1 MGRTSKITIAAI
13 LTLAI
18 AGCASEDTQQ
28 AINPVPIPKIA
39 KKSPPA
45 AQSFKN
51 PVIPAKQVSQVNL
64 ASVNLIQSTNA
75 TERARLVQVSKN
87 RSDPFAQ
94 LFEQTVLGMPKT
106 FGRPVPVLPKLPTA
120 SIAGRKLPTRSIAL
134 NRPVT
139 VSPKLPTASI
149 AGRKLPTRSIALN
162 RPVTVSPKLSTASL
176 AGRKL
181 PTRSIALNPKKNN
194 VSSVP
199 KKVNPTL
206 TSMLPKVLP
215 QVVPN
220 PTLVSVLPPPAQPE
234 LARAVVVTGVVLISK
249 EPQAI
254 IKVPDEPTS
263 RYVQAGQ
270 RLANGVLI
278 KRIEMNQGYN
288 PVVILE
294 QYGIEVAKM
303 VGEGA
308 VKSTPSAASASGN
321 SISATTPPPK
331 YL

>member
-28 AINPVPIPKIA
+28 AINPAPIPKIA
-39 KKSPPA
+39 TKSPPA

-51 PVIPAKQVSQVNL
+51 PVIPAKQVSQVNP
-64 ASVNLIQSTNA
+64 ASANLIQSTNA
-75 TERARLVQVSKN
+75 TQRARELVVSKD
-87 RSDPFAQ
+87 RSDPFTQ
-94 LFEQTVLGMPKT
+94 LFGQTFSGMPQT
-106 FGRPVPVLPKLPTA
+106 SRRPLPVLPKLPTA
-120 SIAGRKLPTRSIAL
+120 S
-134 NRPVT
+134 
-139 VSPKLPTASI
+139 
-149 AGRKLPTRSIALN
+149 
-162 RPVTVSPKLSTASL
+162 L
-176 AGRKL
+176 AVRKL

-194 VSSVP
+194 VSSVAR
-199 KKVNPTL
+199 KVNPTL
-206 TSMLPKVLP
+206 TSVLPKVLP

-220 PTLVSVLPPPAQPE
+220 PTLASVLPPPAQPE

-288 PVVILE
+288 PIVILE
-294 QYGIEVAKM
+294 QFGIEVAKM

-308 VKSTPSAASASGN
+308 VTSTPSAASATGN
-321 SISATTPPPK
+321 PISVTTPPQNSFNVGAS
-331 YL
+331 

>member
-1 MGRTSKITIAAI
+1 MGINSKITIAAI

-18 AGCASEDTQQ
+18 AGCASEGTQQ
-28 AINPVPIPKIA
+28 AINPAPIPKIVA
-39 KKSPPA
+39 KSPPTG
-45 AQSFKN
+45 QSFKN
-51 PVIPAKQVSQVNL
+51 PVIPAKEVSQVTP

-75 TERARLVQVSKN
+75 TERTRLVVLSKN

-94 LFEQTVLGMPKT
+94 LFGQIAPGMAQTS
-106 FGRPVPVLPKLPTA
+106 GRPVPVLPKLPTA
-120 SIAGRKLPTRSIAL
+120 SLP
-134 NRPVT
+134 
-139 VSPKLPTASI
+139 K
-149 AGRKLPTRSIALN
+149 
-162 RPVTVSPKLSTASL
+162 
-176 AGRKL
+176 RKL

-194 VSSVP
+194 VSNPKKNNLSSVP
-199 KKVNPTL
+199 KPKKANPTL
-206 TSMLPKVLP
+206 ISVLPKVLP

-220 PTLVSVLPPPAQPE
+220 PTLVSVLPAPAQPD
-234 LARAVVVTGVVLISK
+234 LARAVIVTGVVLISK

-270 RLANGVLI
+270 RLADGVLV

-288 PVVILE
+288 PIVILE

-308 VKSTPSAASASGN
+308 VTSTPPAASASGN
-321 SISATTPPPK
+321 PVSVTTPPSNSSNVGAS
-331 YL
+331 

>member
-1 MGRTSKITIAAI
+1 MGITSKITIAAI
-13 LTLAI
+13 LTLAL
-18 AGCASEDTQQ
+18 AGCASEDTPQ
-28 AINPVPIPKIA
+28 AINPVPVPKIA

-75 TERARLVQVSKN
+75 TERTRELVVSKA

-94 LFEQTVLGMPKT
+94 LFGQTVPGMSKT
-106 FGRPVPVLPKLPTA
+106 SGRPVPVVPKLPTA
-120 SIAGRKLPTRSIAL
+120 S
-134 NRPVT
+134 
-139 VSPKLPTASI
+139 
-149 AGRKLPTRSIALN
+149 
-162 RPVTVSPKLSTASL
+162 L
-176 AGRKL
+176 AVRKL

-194 VSSVP
+194 VSSLP

-206 TSMLPKVLP
+206 TSVLPKVLP

-220 PTLVSVLPPPAQPE
+220 PALVSVLPPPAQPE

-288 PVVILE
+288 PIVILE

-303 VGEGA
+303 VGEGT
-308 VKSTPSAASASGN
+308 VKSTSSAASASGN
-321 SISATTPPPK
+321 VISVTTPPQNTFNVGAS
-331 YL
+331 

>member
-1 MGRTSKITIAAI
+1 MGRNSKITIAAI

-18 AGCASEDTQQ
+18 AGCASEDTPQS
-28 AINPVPIPKIA
+28 INPAPIPQIA
-39 KKSPPA
+39 AKSPPA
-45 AQSFKN
+45 AQSFTN
-51 PVIPAKQVSQVNL
+51 PVIPAKQVSQVTP

-75 TERARLVQVSKN
+75 TERARLVQVSKE

-94 LFEQTVLGMPKT
+94 LFGQTVTGMPKT
-106 FGRPVPVLPKLPTA
+106 SGRPVPVLPKLPTA
-120 SIAGRKLPTRSIAL
+120 S
-134 NRPVT
+134 
-139 VSPKLPTASI
+139 
-149 AGRKLPTRSIALN
+149 
-162 RPVTVSPKLSTASL
+162 L

-181 PTRSIALNPKKNN
+181 PTRSITLNQKKNN
-194 VSSVP
+194 IASVP

-206 TSMLPKVLP
+206 ISVLPKVLP

-220 PTLVSVLPPPAQPE
+220 PALVSVLPPPAQPE
-234 LARAVVVTGVVLISK
+234 LAKAVVVSGVVLISK

-270 RLANGVLI
+270 RLANGVLV

-288 PVVILE
+288 PIVILE

-308 VKSTPSAASASGN
+308 VNSTPSAASATGN
-321 SISATTPPPK
+321 PVSVTTPPSNSFNVGAS
-331 YL
+331 

>member
-28 AINPVPIPKIA
+28 ATNPVPIPAKIA
-39 KKSPPA
+39 KKSLPS

-51 PVIPAKQVSQVNL
+51 PVIPAKQVSQVTP

-75 TERARLVQVSKN
+75 TERTRELVVSKD

-94 LFEQTVLGMPKT
+94 LFGQTLPGMSKT
-106 FGRPVPVLPKLPTA
+106 SSRPVPMLPKLPTA
-120 SIAGRKLPTRSIAL
+120 S
-134 NRPVT
+134 
-139 VSPKLPTASI
+139 
-149 AGRKLPTRSIALN
+149 
-162 RPVTVSPKLSTASL
+162 L
-176 AGRKL
+176 AVRKL

-206 TSMLPKVLP
+206 TSVLPKVLP
-215 QVVPN
+215 QVVSN

-234 LARAVVVTGVVLISK
+234 LARAVLVTGVVLISK

-278 KRIEMNQGYN
+278 KRIEMNGGSN
-288 PVVILE
+288 PIVILE
-294 QYGIEVAKM
+294 QFGIEVAKM
-303 VGEGA
+303 VGEGP
-308 VKSTPSAASASGN
+308 VNSTPSAASANGN
-321 SISATTPPPK
+321 PISVTMPPSNPFNVGAS
-331 YL
+331 

>member
-18 AGCASEDTQQ
+18 AGCASEDTPQ
-28 AINPVPIPKIA
+28 AINPAPIPKIA
-39 KKSPPA
+39 TKSPPA

-51 PVIPAKQVSQVNL
+51 PVIPAKQVSQVAP

-75 TERARLVQVSKN
+75 TERVPLILLAKN

-94 LFEQTVLGMPKT
+94 LFGQTV
-106 FGRPVPVLPKLPTA
+106 FGTPTTPRRPLPVLPKLP
-120 SIAGRKLPTRSIAL
+120 
-134 NRPVT
+134 
-139 VSPKLPTASI
+139 
-149 AGRKLPTRSIALN
+149 
-162 RPVTVSPKLSTASL
+162 TASL

-181 PTRSIALNPKKNN
+181 PTRTIALNPKNIALNPKKNN
-194 VSSVP
+194 VSSVR
-199 KKVNPTL
+199 KKVNPSL
-206 TSMLPKVLP
+206 ISVLPKVLP
-215 QVVPN
+215 QVVSN

-234 LARAVVVTGVVLISK
+234 LAKAVLVTGVVLISK

-270 RLANGVLI
+270 RLADGVLI

-288 PVVILE
+288 PIVILE

-308 VKSTPSAASASGN
+308 VNSTPSAAPASGN
-321 SISATTPPPK
+321 PTSVTTPPSSPSNVGAS
-331 YL
+331 

>member
-1 MGRTSKITIAAI
+1 MGRNLKITIAAI

-18 AGCASEDTQQ
+18 AGCASEDTPQ

-39 KKSPPA
+39 AKSPA
-45 AQSFKN
+45 TDQSFKN
-51 PVIPAKQVSQVNL
+51 PVIPAKQVSQVTS
-64 ASVNLIQSTNA
+64 ASANLIQSTNA
-75 TERARLVQVSKN
+75 TERIPLVQLSN

-94 LFEQTVLGMPKT
+94 LFGQPVLGMPKT
-106 FGRPVPVLPKLPTA
+106 SVRPVPVVPKLPTP
-120 SIAGRKLPTRSIAL
+120 SIAVRKLPTRSIAL
-134 NRPVT
+134 NQ
-139 VSPKLPTASI
+139 
-149 AGRKLPTRSIALN
+149 
-162 RPVTVSPKLSTASL
+162 
-176 AGRKL
+176 
-181 PTRSIALNPKKNN
+181 KKNN
-194 VSSVP
+194 IASIP

-206 TSMLPKVLP
+206 TSVLPKVLP

-220 PTLVSVLPPPAQPE
+220 PALVSVLPPPAQPE
-234 LARAVVVTGVVLISK
+234 LAKAVVVTGVVLISK

-270 RLANGVLI
+270 RLANGVLV

-288 PVVILE
+288 PIVILE

-308 VKSTPSAASASGN
+308 VNPTPSAASGSGN
-321 SISATTPPPK
+321 PVSVTTPPSNPVNVGAS
-331 YL
+331 

>member
-1 MGRTSKITIAAI
+1 MGRNLKITIAAI

-28 AINPVPIPKIA
+28 AINPAPIPKIA
-39 KKSPPA
+39 PKSPSA

-51 PVIPAKQVSQVNL
+51 PVIPTKQVLQVTP

-75 TERARLVQVSKN
+75 TERARLVVLSSKD

-94 LFEQTVLGMPKT
+94 LFGQMVPGMPKT
-106 FGRPVPVLPKLPTA
+106 SGKPVPVLPKLPTA
-120 SIAGRKLPTRSIAL
+120 S
-134 NRPVT
+134 
-139 VSPKLPTASI
+139 
-149 AGRKLPTRSIALN
+149 
-162 RPVTVSPKLSTASL
+162 L

-181 PTRSIALNPKKNN
+181 PTPTIALNPKKNN

-199 KKVNPTL
+199 KPKKVNPTL
-206 TSMLPKVLP
+206 TSVLPKVLP
-215 QVVPN
+215 QVVSN
-220 PTLVSVLPPPAQPE
+220 PTLVSVLPAPAQPE
-234 LARAVVVTGVVLISK
+234 LARAVLVTGVVLISK

-270 RLANGVLI
+270 RLADGVLV

-288 PVVILE
+288 PIVILE
-294 QYGIEVAKM
+294 QYGIEVPKM

-308 VKSTPSAASASGN
+308 VNSTRPAVSASGN
-321 SISATTPPPK
+321 PVSMTTPPSNPSNVGAS
-331 YL
+331 

>member
-1 MGRTSKITIAAI
+1 MGITSKITIAAI

-18 AGCASEDTQQ
+18 AGCASEDTPQ
-28 AINPVPIPKIA
+28 AINPVPVPKIA

-64 ASVNLIQSTNA
+64 ASVSLIQSTNA
-75 TERARLVQVSKN
+75 TERTRELVVSKA

-94 LFEQTVLGMPKT
+94 LFGQTVLGMSKT
-106 FGRPVPVLPKLPTA
+106 SGRPVPVLPKLPTA
-120 SIAGRKLPTRSIAL
+120 S
-134 NRPVT
+134 
-139 VSPKLPTASI
+139 
-149 AGRKLPTRSIALN
+149 
-162 RPVTVSPKLSTASL
+162 L
-176 AGRKL
+176 AVRKL

-194 VSSVP
+194 ISSLP

-206 TSMLPKVLP
+206 TSVLPKVLP

-288 PVVILE
+288 PIVILE

-303 VGEGA
+303 VGEGT
-308 VKSTPSAASASGN
+308 VKSTSSAASATGN
-321 SISATTPPPK
+321 AISVTTP
-331 YL
+331 LQNTFNVGAS

>member
-1 MGRTSKITIAAI
+1 MGRTSKIIIAAI

-18 AGCASEDTQQ
+18 AGCASEDTPQ
-28 AINPVPIPKIA
+28 AINPAPIPKIA
-39 KKSPPA
+39 AKSPPA

-51 PVIPAKQVSQVNL
+51 PVIPAKEVSQVTP

-75 TERARLVQVSKN
+75 TERARLVVLSKG

-94 LFEQTVLGMPKT
+94 LFGQTVPGMPQTSGK
-106 FGRPVPVLPKLPTA
+106 PVPVLPKLPTA
-120 SIAGRKLPTRSIAL
+120 SLAGRKLPTRTIAL
-134 NRPVT
+134 NRPVR
-139 VSPKLPTASI
+139 VSPKL
-149 AGRKLPTRSIALN
+149 L
-162 RPVTVSPKLSTASL
+162 TASL

-181 PTRSIALNPKKNN
+181 PTRSIA
-194 VSSVP
+194 

-206 TSMLPKVLP
+206 ISVLPKVLP
-215 QVVPN
+215 QVIPN

-288 PVVILE
+288 PIVILE
-294 QYGIEVAKM
+294 QFGIEVAKM

-308 VKSTPSAASASGN
+308 VNSTPSAASATGN
-321 SISATTPPPK
+321 PISVTTPPSNP
-331 YL
+331 LNVGAS

>member
-1 MGRTSKITIAAI
+1 MGRNSKIIIAAI

-18 AGCASEDTQQ
+18 AGCASDDTQQ
-28 AINPVPIPKIA
+28 AINPAPIPKIVA
-39 KKSPPA
+39 KSPGTG
-45 AQSFKN
+45 QSFKN
-51 PVIPAKQVSQVNL
+51 PVVLAKQELQTTP
-64 ASVNLIQSTNA
+64 ASANLIQSTNP
-75 TERARLVQVSKN
+75 TERSRLVVLSKT

-94 LFEQTVLGMPKT
+94 LFGQAVPGMPQTSGK
-106 FGRPVPVLPKLPTA
+106 PVPVVPKLPTA
-120 SIAGRKLPTRSIAL
+120 SLPVRKVPTRSIAL
-134 NRPVT
+134 KPVP
-139 VSPKLPTASI
+139 VSPKLPTPS
-149 AGRKLPTRSIALN
+149 LPA
-162 RPVTVSPKLSTASL
+162 
-176 AGRKL
+176 RKL

-206 TSMLPKVLP
+206 TSVLPKVLP
-215 QVVPN
+215 QIVSN
-220 PTLVSVLPPPAQPE
+220 PTLVSVLPAPAQPE
-234 LARAVVVTGVVLISK
+234 LARGVLVTGVVLISQ

-270 RLANGVLI
+270 RLADGVLV

-288 PVVILE
+288 PIVILE

-308 VKSTPSAASASGN
+308 VKSTPSAAPASANPVSV
-321 SISATTPPPK
+321 TTPPSNPSNVGAS
-331 YL
+331 

>member
-1 MGRTSKITIAAI
+1 MGITSKITIAAI
-13 LTLAI
+13 LTLAL
-18 AGCASEDTQQ
+18 AGCASEDTPQ
-28 AINPVPIPKIA
+28 AINPVPVPKIA

-45 AQSFKN
+45 AQSFQN

-64 ASVNLIQSTNA
+64 ASVSLIQSTNA
-75 TERARLVQVSKN
+75 TERTRELVVSKT

-94 LFEQTVLGMPKT
+94 LFGQTIPGMAKT
-106 FGRPVPVLPKLPTA
+106 SGRPVPVVPKLPTA
-120 SIAGRKLPTRSIAL
+120 S
-134 NRPVT
+134 
-139 VSPKLPTASI
+139 
-149 AGRKLPTRSIALN
+149 
-162 RPVTVSPKLSTASL
+162 L
-176 AGRKL
+176 AVRKL

-194 VSSVP
+194 VSSLP

-206 TSMLPKVLP
+206 TSVLPKVLP
-215 QVVPN
+215 QVIPN
-220 PTLVSVLPPPAQPE
+220 PALVSVLPPPAQPE

-288 PVVILE
+288 PIVILE

-303 VGEGA
+303 VGEGT
-308 VKSTPSAASASGN
+308 VKSTSSAASASGN
-321 SISATTPPPK
+321 AISVTTPSQNTFNVGAS
-331 YL
+331 

>member
-1 MGRTSKITIAAI
+1 MGITSKITIAAI

-18 AGCASEDTQQ
+18 AGCASEDTPQ
-28 AINPVPIPKIA
+28 AINPVPVPKIA

-51 PVIPAKQVSQVNL
+51 PVIPGKQVSQVNL
-64 ASVNLIQSTNA
+64 ASVSLIQSTNA
-75 TERARLVQVSKN
+75 TERTRELVVSKA

-94 LFEQTVLGMPKT
+94 LFGQTFPGMSKT
-106 FGRPVPVLPKLPTA
+106 SGRPVPVVPKLPTA
-120 SIAGRKLPTRSIAL
+120 SL
-134 NRPVT
+134 T
-139 VSPKLPTASI
+139 V
-149 AGRKLPTRSIALN
+149 
-162 RPVTVSPKLSTASL
+162 
-176 AGRKL
+176 RKL

-194 VSSVP
+194 VSSLP
-199 KKVNPTL
+199 KKVNPTKVNPTL
-206 TSMLPKVLP
+206 TSVLPKVLP
-215 QVVPN
+215 QVVSN

-288 PVVILE
+288 PIVILE

-303 VGEGA
+303 VGEGT
-308 VKSTPSAASASGN
+308 VKSTSSAASATGN
-321 SISATTPPPK
+321 AISVTMPLQNTFNVGAS
-331 YL
+331 

>member
-1 MGRTSKITIAAI
+1 MGITSKITIAAI
-13 LTLAI
+13 LTLALT
-18 AGCASEDTQQ
+18 GCASEDTPQ
-28 AINPVPIPKIA
+28 AINPVPVPKIA

-64 ASVNLIQSTNA
+64 ASVSLIQSTNA
-75 TERARLVQVSKN
+75 TERTRELMVSKA

-94 LFEQTVLGMPKT
+94 LFGQTVIGMSKT
-106 FGRPVPVLPKLPTA
+106 SGRPVPVLPKLPTA
-120 SIAGRKLPTRSIAL
+120 SL
-134 NRPVT
+134 T
-139 VSPKLPTASI
+139 V
-149 AGRKLPTRSIALN
+149 
-162 RPVTVSPKLSTASL
+162 
-176 AGRKL
+176 RKL

-194 VSSVP
+194 VSSLPKKVNP

-206 TSMLPKVLP
+206 TSVLPKVLP

-234 LARAVVVTGVVLISK
+234 LARAVIVTGVVLISK

-288 PVVILE
+288 PIVILE

-303 VGEGA
+303 VGEGT
-308 VKSTPSAASASGN
+308 VKSTSSAASATDN
-321 SISATTPPPK
+321 AISVITP
-331 YL
+331 LQNTFNVGAS

>member
-1 MGRTSKITIAAI
+1 MGITSKITIAAI
-13 LTLAI
+13 LALAL

-28 AINPVPIPKIA
+28 AINPVPVPKIA

-75 TERARLVQVSKN
+75 TERRRELVVSKA

-94 LFEQTVLGMPKT
+94 LFGQTVPGMSKT
-106 FGRPVPVLPKLPTA
+106 SGRPVPVVPKLPTA
-120 SIAGRKLPTRSIAL
+120 SLP
-134 NRPVT
+134 V
-139 VSPKLPTASI
+139 
-149 AGRKLPTRSIALN
+149 
-162 RPVTVSPKLSTASL
+162 
-176 AGRKL
+176 RKL

-194 VSSVP
+194 VSSLP

-206 TSMLPKVLP
+206 TSVLPKVLP

-220 PTLVSVLPPPAQPE
+220 PTLVLPSPAQPE

-288 PVVILE
+288 PIVILE

-303 VGEGA
+303 VGEGT
-308 VKSTPSAASASGN
+308 VKSTSSAASATGN
-321 SISATTPPPK
+321 AISVTTPPPNTFSVGAS
-331 YL
+331 

>member
-1 MGRTSKITIAAI
+1 MGITSKITIAAI

-75 TERARLVQVSKN
+75 TERARELVVSKD

-94 LFEQTVLGMPKT
+94 IFGQTVPGMAKT
-106 FGRPVPVLPKLPTA
+106 SGRPVPVLPKLPTA
-120 SIAGRKLPTRSIAL
+120 SIA
-134 NRPVT
+134 V
-139 VSPKLPTASI
+139 
-149 AGRKLPTRSIALN
+149 
-162 RPVTVSPKLSTASL
+162 
-176 AGRKL
+176 RKL
-181 PTRSIALNPKKNN
+181 PTRSIALNPKKNY
-194 VSSVP
+194 VSSLP

-206 TSMLPKVLP
+206 TKKVNPTLTSVLPKVLP

-288 PVVILE
+288 PIVILE

-308 VKSTPSAASASGN
+308 VKSTSSAASATGN
-321 SISATTPPPK
+321 AISVTTPPQNTFNVGAS
-331 YL
+331 

>member
-1 MGRTSKITIAAI
+1 MGINSKITIAAI

-28 AINPVPIPKIA
+28 AINPAPIPKIA
-39 KKSPPA
+39 AKLPPS

-51 PVIPAKQVSQVNL
+51 PVIPDKQVSQVTP

-75 TERARLVQVSKN
+75 TERIPLVVLSKN

-94 LFEQTVLGMPKT
+94 LFGQIVPGMLQTSGK
-106 FGRPVPVLPKLPTA
+106 PVPVVPKLPTA
-120 SIAGRKLPTRSIAL
+120 SLP
-134 NRPVT
+134 V
-139 VSPKLPTASI
+139 
-149 AGRKLPTRSIALN
+149 
-162 RPVTVSPKLSTASL
+162 
-176 AGRKL
+176 RKL
-181 PTRSIALNPKKNN
+181 PTRSIALNPKNPKKNN
-194 VSSVP
+194 ISSVPKP
-199 KKVNPTL
+199 KKVNPIL
-206 TSMLPKVLP
+206 TSVLPKVLP
-215 QVVPN
+215 QVVSN
-220 PTLVSVLPPPAQPE
+220 PTLVSVLPLPAQPD
-234 LARAVVVTGVVLISK
+234 LARAVLVTGVVLISK

-270 RLANGVLI
+270 RLADGVLI

-288 PVVILE
+288 PIVILE

-308 VKSTPSAASASGN
+308 VNSTPSAAPASGN
-321 SISATTPPPK
+321 PVSVTTPPSNPSNVGAS
-331 YL
+331 

>member
-1 MGRTSKITIAAI
+1 MGRNSKITIAAI

-28 AINPVPIPKIA
+28 AINPAPIPKIA
-39 KKSPPA
+39 AKSPPA
-45 AQSFKN
+45 AQSFNN
-51 PVIPAKQVSQVNL
+51 PVIPAKQVSLVTP

-75 TERARLVQVSKN
+75 TERARLVVLSKD

-94 LFEQTVLGMPKT
+94 IFGQAVAGMPKT
-106 FGRPVPVLPKLPTA
+106 SGRPVPVLPKLPTA
-120 SIAGRKLPTRSIAL
+120 SLARRKLPTRTIA
-134 NRPVT
+134 
-139 VSPKLPTASI
+139 
-149 AGRKLPTRSIALN
+149 RSI
-162 RPVTVSPKLSTASL
+162 P
-176 AGRKL
+176 
-181 PTRSIALNPKKNN
+181 LNPKKNN
-194 VSSVP
+194 IASVP
-199 KKVNPTL
+199 KKINPTL
-206 TSMLPKVLP
+206 TSVLPKVLP
-215 QVVPN
+215 QVIPN
-220 PTLVSVLPPPAQPE
+220 PTLVSVLPPPAQPD

-270 RLANGVLI
+270 RLANGVLV

-288 PVVILE
+288 PIVILE

-308 VKSTPSAASASGN
+308 VNSTPSAASATVNPS
-321 SISATTPPPK
+321 SVTTPP
-331 YL
+331 LNSFNVGA

>member
-1 MGRTSKITIAAI
+1 MGRNLKITIAAI

-28 AINPVPIPKIA
+28 AINPAPIPKIA
-39 KKSPPA
+39 AKSPAA
-45 AQSFKN
+45 AQSFNN
-51 PVIPAKQVSQVNL
+51 PVIAAKQVSQFTPT
-64 ASVNLIQSTNA
+64 VNLIQSTNA
-75 TERARLVQVSKN
+75 TERARLVVLSKD

-94 LFEQTVLGMPKT
+94 LFGQTVPGMPKT
-106 FGRPVPVLPKLPTA
+106 SGRPVPVLPKLPTA
-120 SIAGRKLPTRSIAL
+120 SLAKRKLPTRSIAL
-134 NRPVT
+134 NRPVL
-139 VSPKLPTASI
+139 VSPKLPTASL
-149 AGRKLPTRSIALN
+149 AKRKLPTRSIA
-162 RPVTVSPKLSTASL
+162 
-176 AGRKL
+176 
-181 PTRSIALNPKKNN
+181 
-194 VSSVP
+194 

-206 TSMLPKVLP
+206 PSVLPKVLP

-220 PTLVSVLPPPAQPE
+220 PTLVSVLPPPVQPE
-234 LARAVVVTGVVLISK
+234 LARAVLVTGVVLISK

-270 RLANGVLI
+270 RLANGVLV

-288 PVVILE
+288 PIVILE

-308 VKSTPSAASASGN
+308 VNSTPSAASASGN
-321 SISATTPPPK
+321 PISVTTPPSNP
-331 YL
+331 LNVGAS